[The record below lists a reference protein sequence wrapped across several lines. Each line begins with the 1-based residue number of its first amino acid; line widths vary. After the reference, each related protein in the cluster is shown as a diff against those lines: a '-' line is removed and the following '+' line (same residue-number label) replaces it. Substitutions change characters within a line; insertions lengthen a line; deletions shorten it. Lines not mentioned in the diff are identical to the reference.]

1 MAERDDDEQDDDSYE
16 MPNPS
21 ATLIVQTDGENYE
34 LILAGGRGIIR
45 RHELFGPF
53 QANKKK
59 GRDVLKLL
67 WDVAYQTV
75 QDDLLAEIVKDD

>member
-1 MAERDDDEQDDDSYE
+1 MAGSESEQDDDSWE
-16 MPNPS
+16 MPNPA
-21 ATLIVQTDGENYE
+21 ATLIIQTDGTNYE
-34 LILAGGRGIIR
+34 LILAGGRGVIR

-53 QANKKK
+53 APNKKK

-75 QDDLLAEIVKDD
+75 QDDLLSEIVKND